1 MVKREIG
8 KCLAVSELYYPQ
20 MHLILPAMR
29 SGWLA
34 AGLLSCLV
42 LLASDRLAAQEPG
55 PELADQ
61 QVGWSAVHLHGS
73 RLFLSVDAHVRLQ
86 RRPLVAVANS
96 LLAAPSGHPVEP
108 GAEVMEV
115 SYWTRVV
122 NRQSEI
128 VLLMDP
134 WSGAALQRTQHDSQ
148 GRLRQ
153 RTYRYAREG
162 AFLLTRWPEAGEEGL
177 PPEDWSVVEEG
188 FRPYPVALDGQVVS
202 EPTGLFYLIAASAL
216 AAPGD
221 RAEFLV
227 YSRRNLHRVWV
238 LVTEPRRISTDFDRL
253 RGDQRSRQRG
263 SLSAPRLLIRGE
275 TLGEEEDDD
284 EFELLGLRGD
294 LELYLDPE
302 SRAPL
307 QLGGNV
313 KLLGRVTLR
322 ARTVEMD

>member
-1 MVKREIG
+1 MK
-8 KCLAVSELYYPQ
+8 Q
-20 MHLILPAMR
+20 ILPAMR
-29 SGWLA
+29 PRWPAAALLA
-34 AGLLSCLV
+34 CLV
-42 LLASDRLAAQEPG
+42 LLASGRLVAQEPAL
-55 PELADQ
+55 ELDAQ
-61 QVGWSAVHLHGS
+61 RVGWSAVQLTGS

-86 RRPLVAVANS
+86 RRPLVAVAHT
-96 LLAAPSGHPVEP
+96 LLAVPSGHPVEP
-108 GAEVMEV
+108 GGEVMEV
-115 SYWTRVV
+115 TYRTRAV
-122 NRQSEI
+122 NQQSEI

-134 WSGAALQRTQHDSQ
+134 WSGAALQRIQHDSQ

-153 RTYRYAREG
+153 RTYRYGAEG
-162 AFLLTRWPEAGEEGL
+162 AFLLTRWPADGEEAL
-177 PPEDWSVVEEG
+177 PPGDWSEVEEG
-188 FRPYPVALDGQVVS
+188 FRPYPAALAGQLVS

-227 YSRRNLHRVWV
+227 YSRRNMHRVMI

-275 TLGEEEDDD
+275 TLDEDDDD

-294 LELYLDPE
+294 LELYLDPG

-307 QLGGNV
+307 QLSGNV

-322 ARTVEMD
+322 ARIIEMN